1 MFFLS
6 PIIHIKSHT
15 NRIRSSYPNQSEP
28 SQFSFRCFALLNYR
42 LHRHVQLLVLV
53 SSPLEFRVQFT
64 LVTVAAAPSS
74 HPLPTST
81 IHHKKDKR
89 EKSRKISDL
98 SLVDLVFE
106 IPSESVLSSVQ

>member
-1 MFFLS
+1 
-6 PIIHIKSHT
+6 
-15 NRIRSSYPNQSEP
+15 
-28 SQFSFRCFALLNYR
+28 

-81 IHHKKDKR
+81 IHHRKR
-89 EKSRKISDL
+89 EKRVEKRERKKERKRKKEKRQKEKKAAKFRIYL
-98 SLVDLVFE
+98 
-106 IPSESVLSSVQ
+106 

>member
-1 MFFLS
+1 
-6 PIIHIKSHT
+6 
-15 NRIRSSYPNQSEP
+15 
-28 SQFSFRCFALLNYR
+28 

-81 IHHKKDKR
+81 IHHRKREKRVEKEREKKKEKKERKKTER

>member
-1 MFFLS
+1 
-6 PIIHIKSHT
+6 
-15 NRIRSSYPNQSEP
+15 
-28 SQFSFRCFALLNYR
+28 

-53 SSPLEFRVQFT
+53 SSLLEFRVQFT

-81 IHHKKDKR
+81 IHHRKREKRVEKRERKKERKKKKEKKTER

>member
-1 MFFLS
+1 
-6 PIIHIKSHT
+6 
-15 NRIRSSYPNQSEP
+15 
-28 SQFSFRCFALLNYR
+28 LNYR

-81 IHHKKDKR
+81 IHHRKR
-89 EKSRKISDL
+89 EKRVEKRERKKERKKKERKKNRKRKKQENFGSIS
-98 SLVDLVFE
+98 S
-106 IPSESVLSSVQ
+106 